1 VCSAGKAVLI
11 HPSAIVDPGARLA
24 SNVTVGP
31 WSAIGPDVEI
41 DEGTVIGPH
50 VVVKGPTRIGKNNRI
65 YQFASVGEDCQD
77 KKYAG
82 EPTKLV
88 IGDNNIIRESC
99 TLHRGTVQDQGITRV
114 GNNNLLMVNVH
125 VAHDVVLGNDTTI
138 ANNVAIAGHVQ
149 IDDFAILGGM
159 TAVHQFCRIGAH
171 SICGVASV
179 VLKDVPAY
187 VVVSGNSAAVHGLNL
202 EGLRRRDFSKP
213 AIKLLQQAYRI
224 VFRQGLTVQAALK
237 AVHELDPQVPELAIF
252 AESIAA
258 STRGIV
264 R

>member
-1 VCSAGKAVLI
+1 MI
-11 HPSAIVDPGARLA
+11 HPSAIVDAGAQLA
-24 SNVTVGP
+24 SNVTIGP
-31 WSAIGPDVEI
+31 WSFIGPGVEI

-50 VVVKGPTRIGKNNRI
+50 VVVKGPTRIGKNNHI
-65 YQFASVGEDCQD
+65 YQFASIGEDCQD

-82 EPTKLV
+82 EPTELV

-99 TLHRGTVQDQGITRV
+99 TLHRGTVQDQGITRL

-125 VAHDVVLGNDTTI
+125 IAHDVILGNDTTI

-149 IDDFAILGGM
+149 VDDFAVLGGM
-159 TAVHQFCRIGAH
+159 TGVHQYCRIGAH
-171 SICGVASV
+171 SICGVSSV

-187 VVVSGNSAAVHGLNL
+187 VIVSGNSAEVHGLNL
-202 EGLRRRDFSKP
+202 EGLRRRGFARES
-213 AIKLLQQAYRI
+213 IKALQQAYRI
-224 VFRQGLTVQAALK
+224 VFRQGLTVQEALN
-237 AVHELDPQVPELAIF
+237 AIRELDPLVPELQVF
-252 AESIAA
+252 AESIEA